1 MAELKKYNGV
11 MVVLHWLLAVFILG
25 ALFMGLAVLD
35 EMPADHP
42 QKIFLLKTHVFVGI
56 GILLFTLLRL
66 AVRILSAQPE
76 PLPGG
81 SPVLDRVARGVH
93 LLLYLLTLLSAVS
106 GIALAIAASLPDI
119 LLKGL
124 GTLPH
129 DFEDFAAH
137 ELHGL
142 FADLLLLTIA
152 LHTAAAL
159 YHHFILRDGILSR
172 MSLRK

>member
-1 MAELKKYNGV
+1 MTEMKKYNTV
-11 MVVLHWLLAVFILG
+11 MVVLHWLLAIFILG
-25 ALFMGLAVLD
+25 ALFMGLVVLD
-35 EMPADHP
+35 DMPADHP
-42 QKIFLLKTHVFVGI
+42 QKVFLLKTHVIVGI
-56 GILLFTLLRL
+56 GILLFTLIRL
-66 AVRILSAQPE
+66 AVRMVTAQPE

-81 SPVLDRVARGVH
+81 SPAMDKLAKGVH
-93 LLLYLLTLLSAVS
+93 HLLYLLTLLSAAS

-119 LLKGL
+119 LLHGI

-129 DFEDFAAH
+129 DFEDFTAH

-159 YHHFILRDGILSR
+159 YHHFILRDSTLSR

>member
-1 MAELKKYNGV
+1 MTQMKKYNTV
-11 MVVLHWLLAVFILG
+11 MVLLHWLLAIFILG

-35 EMPADHP
+35 DMPADHP
-42 QKIFLLKTHVFVGI
+42 QKVLLLKLHIVAGI
-56 GILLFTLLRL
+56 GILLFTLVRL
-66 AVRILSAQPE
+66 AVRLVTAQPE

-81 SPVLDRVARGVH
+81 SPALDRLAKGVH
-93 LLLYLLTLLSAVS
+93 HLLYLLTLLTAGS
-106 GIALAIAASLPDI
+106 GIALALAANLPAV
-119 LLKGL
+119 LLNHV
-124 GTLPH
+124 GTLPA
-129 DFEDFAAH
+129 DFEDFIAH

-159 YHHFILRDGILSR
+159 YHQFILKDGILSR